1 MSTVQSEQVMVVPT
15 SLLHECG
22 YFQGF
27 CADPGSYL
35 ERLLDPSN
43 TRYLP
48 REKMETDPSFK
59 QLIPYCIFQYTD
71 DAGGR
76 HVFQYQRGTGQ
87 GESRLHR
94 KRSIGI
100 GGHVS
105 TVDIGDQC
113 PYEVGM
119 QRELDEEVRIETEF
133 RQHCVG
139 LINDD
144 ENDVGRVHLG
154 VVHLFEVAEPKVH
167 PNETDIASA
176 GFQPVGDLLASIDEF
191 ETWSQICL
199 QALYRNTGAK

>member
-1 MSTVQSEQVMVVPT
+1 MSTVQSEQVLVVPT

-27 CADPGSYL
+27 CADPDSYL
-35 ERLLDPSN
+35 EQLLDPSN

-48 REKMETDPSFK
+48 REKMETDPTFK

-71 DAGGR
+71 PSGEW

-87 GESRLHR
+87 GESRLHK

-105 TVDIGDQC
+105 TLDVGDHS

-119 QRELDEEVRIETEF
+119 QRELDEEVRIETEY
-133 RQHCVG
+133 RQRCVG

-144 ENDVGRVHLG
+144 ENEVGRVHLG
-154 VVHLFEVAEPKVH
+154 VVHLFEVAEPNIH
-167 PNETDIASA
+167 PNETDIVSA
-176 GFQPVGDLLASIDEF
+176 GFQPVAELLASSGEF

-199 QALYRNTGAK
+199 RALYQDVAG